1 MEDSY
6 GKVTTSFDISANPPG
21 REGSWRTGPR
31 AIDAGRHDTHSRGH
45 RGMKNYTGRIDTTH
59 ERKTAG
65 APIELAVELA
75 RRGGRG
81 ELAEGELGGLY

>member
-1 MEDSY
+1 
-6 GKVTTSFDISANPPG
+6 
-21 REGSWRTGPR
+21 
-31 AIDAGRHDTHSRGH
+31 
-45 RGMKNYTGRIDTTH
+45 MKNYTGRIDTTH

-75 RRGGRG
+75 RRGGQG